1 MKNLMYMLGGVTVGV
16 VASKYSKDIMKLMKK
31 ETILHFCLYFNKY
44 LIELSKKVTL

>member
-31 ETILHFCLYFNKY
+31 KRKLLLRQLTN
-44 LIELSKKVTL
+44 